1 MRMRPIHYDLDDD
14 LDDDL
19 FLALHYK
26 RIATNVFST
35 ATGNPAPPYFWR
47 FLMRLMNVSKT
58 VFLSHKPY
66 QFASFDGYGLF
77 EHPTRGDGAAIIMT
91 TPNGDVIETCFW
103 DMDDFNSAGLDLC
116 IEIDTDT
123 EGTLLNGEVNFS
135 LFQESN
141 SERGL

>member
-1 MRMRPIHYDLDDD
+1 
-14 LDDDL
+14 
-19 FLALHYK
+19 
-26 RIATNVFST
+26 
-35 ATGNPAPPYFWR
+35 
-47 FLMRLMNVSKT
+47 MRLMNVTKT
-58 VFLSHKPY
+58 AFLSHKPY

-77 EHPTRGDGAAIIMT
+77 EHPAWGDDAPIIMT

-116 IEIDTDT
+116 VEIDADT
-123 EGTLLNGEVNFS
+123 EGTLLNGEVNFG